1 MLGMRRQPSER
12 GIALI
17 TVLLATVLLL
27 VLVAVLVDL
36 GTIQLQRSSA
46 DLRALQSLAGA
57 DAGTAW
63 ARSVLASQKG
73 DIQQMVSR
81 LAETHGQRR
90 FPIDDHTYVVVTVVP
105 VPAQG
110 PPSGD
115 HLDVNL
121 EQNAQVVEQP
131 LQIQSSATVFTD
143 DVEVAH
149 RSTTTLVRVFP
160 TSPFS
165 DIVGYIDDGGP
176 VGIDSPGDA
185 AGQKSDRNTTE
196 LLVNACTTVG
206 TNRNCHDQ
214 LGDQRWND
222 NNSQGPGPLP

>member
-1 MLGMRRQPSER
+1 MRKQSSQR

-17 TVLLATVLLL
+17 SVLLATVLLL

-36 GTIQLQRSSA
+36 GTIQLQRSTA

-63 ARSVLASQKG
+63 ARSVLASQNG
-73 DIQQMVSR
+73 SIPGMISR
-81 LAETHGQRR
+81 LAETRGQRQ
-90 FPIDDHTYVVVTVVP
+90 FPIDEHTYVVVTVGAIL
-105 VPAQG
+105 AQG

-131 LQIQSSATVFTD
+131 LQIESSATVFTD
-143 DVEVAH
+143 GAEVAH

-160 TSPFS
+160 TAPFS

-185 AGQKSDRNTTE
+185 AGQKSMHNTTE
-196 LLVNACTTVG
+196 LLVNACTYIG
-206 TNRNCHDQ
+206 TQLYCHDQ